1 MSRQHTQKR
10 PIGQYLKD
18 VLTLFGVFFKI
29 GLFSFGGG
37 YAMLTLI
44 EAEVV
49 DKHKWITK
57 SELGDIF
64 AIAESTP
71 GPIAVNTATFIGTK
85 QFGILGGIF
94 ATFGVVLPSF
104 IIISVLSVILNLV
117 KDNKWVNFLFR
128 GIRVGVLVLIAK
140 AVLSF
145 FKDMRKTIFSFALM
159 AISFVLVFFFDVD
172 VIYVILGTIFVCS
185 VAVAVTTYV
194 RNRRYHTVGTA
205 EYYNEREGKPL
216 DKDEYFSQ
224 KAVDTHEIIIKT
236 PNCDENSINGEANDY
251 ISCEE
256 NQAQNDISENTV
268 SDTDCDTAI
277 DSDVFAKRK
286 RFGRRKTKKRVKNG
300 GGEV

>member
-1 MSRQHTQKR
+1 MNKNRAPKR
-10 PIGQYLKD
+10 PVGQYLKD
-18 VLTLFGVFFKI
+18 ILTLFGVFFKI

-49 DKHKWITK
+49 DKHNWITK

-85 QFGILGGIF
+85 QFGVLGGVF
-94 ATFGVVLPSF
+94 ATLGVVLPSF

-145 FKDMRKTIFSFALM
+145 FKNMRKTIFSFALM

-185 VAVAVTTYV
+185 IAVAITSYV

-205 EYYNEREGKPL
+205 EYYNERTGKSL

-224 KAVDTHEIIIKT
+224 KAVDTHEIVIKT
-236 PNCDENSINGEANDY
+236 PICEENSLNLEVNGG
-251 ISCEE
+251 IPCEE
-256 NQAQNDISENTV
+256 NQAENDTVDNAV
-268 SDTDCDTAI
+268 SDTDCDTATCG
-277 DSDVFAKRK
+277 DVFAKRK
-286 RFGRRKTKKRVKNG
+286 KFGRRKTKKRSKTD